1 MKTKDWLSKMG
12 QNEPENEPKK
22 SFRFSACG
30 KMNRKGP
37 QNDLDPAEN
46 RIEPANE
53 AENSP
58 PVWLGWMLIRHLRLR
73 AQSASRACGVMAPLN
88 AA

>member
-1 MKTKDWLSKMG
+1 LKTKDRPSKMG
-12 QNEPENEPKK
+12 QNEPENEPEK

-37 QNDLDPAEN
+37 QNDADPAEN
-46 RIEPANE
+46 RIVRANE
-53 AENSP
+53 AENSQ
-58 PVWLGWMLIRHLRLR
+58 PVWLRWMLIHHLGLR
-73 AQSASRACGVMAPLN
+73 ARSASRACGVMAPLN